1 MVSQNPKIEPIV
13 NNIIISMNE
22 KNILDIN
29 FKYFAYYVLYK
40 FGYFSTYIDNLLGL
54 SAVRW
59 WLVEISIKNKKE
71 NVTMIFDIEESC
83 MKS

>member
-1 MVSQNPKIEPIV
+1 MCYTN
-13 NNIIISMNE
+13 
-22 KNILDIN
+22 LDI
-29 FKYFAYYVLYK
+29 
-40 FGYFSTYIDNLLGL
+40 FSTYIDNLLGL

-71 NVTMIFDIEESC
+71 NVTMIFDIEESS